1 MSGSPTKEGDEQLK
15 IDYDLVREI
24 LLFVEDKSDGI
35 MKFYVKTFVDI
46 HGRDRAKEIIYT
58 MNYLF
63 DIGYVTGVSQ
73 QKINP
78 IIKDITPKG
87 REFIEATKDN
97 TVWHKTKEKF
107 GDELSSKGISLIVE
121 TALSIGKSILGNLF

>member
-1 MSGSPTKEGDEQLK
+1 
-15 IDYDLVREI
+15 
-24 LLFVEDKSDGI
+24 
-35 MKFYVKTFVDI
+35 
-46 HGRDRAKEIIYT
+46 

-63 DIGYVTGVSQ
+63 DIGYVTGVTQ

-121 TALSIGKSILGNLF
+121 TALSIGKSILGNLC